1 MRISDWSSDV
11 CSSDLAIFLLA
22 SLTKPIVTAAI
33 MRLVEQHRI
42 ELDAP
47 VTDWLP
53 DFQPKTADGTTPV
66 ITIRQLLTHT
76 AGLTY
81 VFLAPAAGAY
91 HRLGV
96 SHGFDLPRPSP
107 AENIPR
113 LGAVPPSSPPAP
125 HARQTPLQATQ
136 APPPAPP

>member
-1 MRISDWSSDV
+1 
-11 CSSDLAIFLLA
+11 
-22 SLTKPIVTAAI
+22 

-81 VFLAPAAGAY
+81 VFLEPADGAY

-96 SHGFDLPRPSP
+96 SNGFDLPGPSLD
-107 AENIPR
+107 ENIRRIGEVPLSYEPGADRKSTR
-113 LGAVPPSSPPAP
+113 LNSS
-125 HARQTPLQATQ
+125 H
-136 APPPAPP
+136 

>member
-1 MRISDWSSDV
+1 MGLVICVFFFKQKTAYEMRISDWSSDV
-11 CSSDLAIFLLA
+11 CSSDLPMREDAIFLLA

-53 DFQPKTADGTTPV
+53 DFQPKTADRTTPV

-76 AGLTY
+76 ARTEERREGKRCVRTLRTRG
-81 VFLAPAAGAY
+81 AP
-91 HRLGV
+91 
-96 SHGFDLPRPSP
+96 
-107 AENIPR
+107 
-113 LGAVPPSSPPAP
+113 
-125 HARQTPLQATQ
+125 
-136 APPPAPP
+136 

>member
-11 CSSDLAIFLLA
+11 CSSDLVGGVVLVARGGEVIFRRAAGFADREAGIPMREDAIFLLA

-53 DFQPKTADGTTPV
+53 DFQPKTADGPTPV

-81 VFLAPAAGAY
+81 VFPIGRASC
-91 HRLGV
+91 R
-96 SHGFDLPRPSP
+96 
-107 AENIPR
+107 
-113 LGAVPPSSPPAP
+113 
-125 HARQTPLQATQ
+125 ARVCQYV
-136 APPPAPP
+136 

>member
-1 MRISDWSSDV
+1 
-11 CSSDLAIFLLA
+11 
-22 SLTKPIVTAAI
+22 

-76 AGLTY
+76 DGLTY
-81 VFLAPAAGAY
+81 VFLEPADGAY
-91 HRLGV
+91 HRRGV
-96 SHGFDLPRPSP
+96 SNGYDLPGPSFD
-107 AENIPR
+107 ENIRRIGEVPLSYETGADR
-113 LGAVPPSSPPAP
+113 VYYQGMDVFGAV
-125 HARQTPLQATQ
+125 RTPEAET
-136 APPPAPP
+136 